1 MPYPFAFCYTDCT
14 RQSANSK
21 GLTASRCL
29 HTLSLWHAMRTHHRR
44 VMLSAAKHP
53 GQPGEAM
60 LTPMGLPCV
69 MLSGSEASGTTRRG
83 NAHPQGPPMCHAE
96 RQQSIRA
103 TPFQHGER
111 GCFAAAPH
119 DTRRGLFYGM
129 T

>member
-69 MLSGSEASGTTRRG
+69 MRSGSKASGQPLFSTASVDASLPLRMTREG
-83 NAHPQGPPMCHAE
+83 DFFTA
-96 RQQSIRA
+96 
-103 TPFQHGER
+103 
-111 GCFAAAPH
+111 
-119 DTRRGLFYGM
+119 
-129 T
+129 